1 MTATAQPQ
9 SSEPNDTIVAIAT
22 PAGRG
27 GIGIVRVAGPQARDI
42 VHPLLQIQKE
52 LQPGRAHFARIVD
65 RALLNGDGNPQ
76 VLDEAVVT
84 FFAAAHS
91 YTGDDIVEIAAHGSP
106 VLLDWLL
113 RACVER
119 GARLARAGEFTERA
133 FLSGRL
139 DLAQAEAV
147 RDLIDASTL
156 EQARVASRQLG
167 GALSHQ
173 TAPAKRRLVELIAAL
188 EAGIDFA
195 EDDIDVM
202 PNAAIIGAVAEVR
215 APLREMAASFAYG
228 RVLRD
233 GVTLAIVGRPN
244 AGKSSLFNRLVRRD
258 RAIVTAQPGTTRD
271 LVTETTL
278 LEDEAPGQAGRGL
291 PVHLIDTA
299 GLRPAS
305 DEAEA
310 IGVAKSR
317 EALADA
323 DLALLVLDAT
333 TARNAEEDALLRD
346 ESLAPRLVIVL
357 NKIDLAHDAA
367 VAEPASWLPTSAVTG
382 EGIAELR
389 AHLLERLRGGAEIS
403 ATPVTNLRQ
412 QQAILS
418 ALQALDAASA
428 AVEEN
433 VPHEMLLMDLHRAL
447 RALDELTG
455 ATTTEDILAL
465 IFSTFCIGK

>member
-1 MTATAQPQ
+1 MA
-9 SSEPNDTIVAIAT
+9 ENETIVAIAT
-22 PAGRG
+22 AAGRG
-27 GIGIVRVAGPQARDI
+27 GIGIVRLAGPEALAI
-42 VHPLLQIQKE
+42 AHPLLQIGGALK
-52 LQPGRAHFARIVD
+52 PGHARFNHIVD
-65 RALLNGDGNPQ
+65 GEQ
-76 VLDEAVVT
+76 TLDEAVVT
-84 FFAAAHS
+84 YFAAPHS
-91 YTGDDIVEIAAHGSP
+91 YTSDDVVEIAAHGSP

-113 RACVER
+113 RTCVER

-139 DLAQAEAV
+139 DLTQAEAV

-156 EQARVASRQLG
+156 EQARVAARQLG
-167 GALSHQ
+167 GALSREV
-173 TAPAKRRLVELIAAL
+173 APVKQKLIALIAAL

-195 EDDIDVM
+195 EDDVDVM
-202 PNAAIIGAVAEVR
+202 PAERIAQSIADVR
-215 APLREMAASFAYG
+215 APLREMAESFAYG
-228 RVLRD
+228 RVLRE
-233 GVTLAIVGRPN
+233 GATLAIVGRPN

-278 LEDEAPGQAGRGL
+278 LEDDAPEHRGRAI
-291 PVHLIDTA
+291 PVHLVDTA
-299 GLRPAS
+299 GLRVAG

-310 IGVAKSR
+310 IGIAKSR
-317 EALADA
+317 EALAEA

-333 TARNAEEDALLRD
+333 ATRNAEEDALLAD
-346 ESLAPRLVIVL
+346 ETLAPRLIVVR
-357 NKIDLAHDAA
+357 NKIDLLAGKPEED
-367 VAEPASWLPTSAVTG
+367 WLGTSAVTG

-389 AHLLERLRGGAEIS
+389 SHLFSRLRGTAEIS

-412 QQAILS
+412 QQAIGS
-418 ALQALDAASA
+418 ALEALGASCLA
-428 AVEEN
+428 LAES

-447 RALDELTG
+447 RALDDLTG